1 MDEAG
6 KTLALAQLSRIKKL
20 REDRAERALAQQR
33 QAEAQARAGRA
44 AARQTRAAHREEAR
58 AHEDR
63 CFTDLCSRVVRLDDL
78 EEVQHALALDK
89 QRDVSLDQQF
99 VSSAEQSRDARA
111 LLVERRRERVIA
123 WRAAKKVSEQ
133 QTLAAKAAALRAEL
147 DENNTLEAAS
157 ELLPNRMNQEDA

>member
-1 MDEAG
+1 
-6 KTLALAQLSRIKKL
+6 
-20 REDRAERALAQQR
+20 
-33 QAEAQARAGRA
+33 
-44 AARQTRAAHREEAR
+44 
-58 AHEDR
+58 
-63 CFTDLCSRVVRLDDL
+63 
-78 EEVQHALALDK
+78 VQHALALDK